1 MEIEDPAGPGCR
13 DSPGAAQAAEG
24 QQKREN
30 KEKGKIK
37 FMKKMNNKRGFTL
50 AELLIV
56 VAIIAVLVA
65 ISIPIFTNQLEKARE
80 STDVANIRDIYAEV
94 SVGLLDGSLEKAN
107 NTMNVSGGYTATL
120 NGDVEGSGTPTKTFT
135 VTVAG
140 VKFNQTGFSD
150 WKIGNPDIAGVTVNT
165 VPAAGTEPIVF
176 TFTVGDNQT
185 YLSGIAFTTT

>member
-1 MEIEDPAGPGCR
+1 
-13 DSPGAAQAAEG
+13 
-24 QQKREN
+24 
-30 KEKGKIK
+30 
-37 FMKKMNNKRGFTL
+37 MKKMNNKRGFTL

-94 SVGLLDGSLEKAN
+94 SVGLLDGSLEKAS
-107 NTMNVSGGYTATL
+107 NTMTVSGGYTATL

-135 VTVAG
+135 VTVAD

-150 WKIGNPDIAGVTVNT
+150 WKIGKPDIAGVTVNT
-165 VPAAGTEPIVF
+165 VPATKTEPIVF